1 MSQDNTPNTPNHS
14 ILVHYGEIARKGF
27 PTAQNPKIRAERV
40 SKFLAL
46 VDNAIGPNVD
56 RKFAEAQFEG
66 STGEIYTTTIYPS
79 GKFFCGCQARGIC
92 KHVTALAKIG
102 HTKYDDRPQAQ

>member
-1 MSQDNTPNTPNHS
+1 MSQDNTPKTPNHW

-27 PTAQNPKIRAERV
+27 PTARNPKIRAERV